1 MTPLRSFLDR
11 AALVAGRDVRLGTL
25 AARLA
30 SVHGEARMVEE
41 APGVQGGG
49 PPSRGRTLTFTQAA
63 ALVDAWAGAVHR
75 QISPGD
81 RVVLVVPNGY
91 DLLLLCLAV
100 SRAGGI
106 PVPVNNR
113 MRDDEIDHVVGD
125 SGATLVVRS
134 GSELDGA
141 APLGRA
147 VEGAEDDV
155 AAIFYT
161 SGTTGR
167 PKGARL
173 THRGLLGSVGA
184 AALYPGRVRR
194 DEAVLGLPVAHI
206 MGFSVLLG
214 MASAGIPVYLVPKF
228 SAGEVLDAIESRR
241 ATIFIGVPAMYRMLE
256 EAGAAGRDLRSV
268 RVWGSGA
275 DVMPRD
281 LARRFQ
287 KMGASATLPVVG
299 ASVGEAAFVEGY
311 GLVESGGGALVR
323 LSPPGFSLPFGDAMG
338 VSLPG
343 YRTRV
348 VGEDGLDVPPGQV
361 GELWLSGPGVLQGY
375 HGDASATAEAVT
387 SDGWLRTGD
396 LARRGPLGSIV
407 FAGRRKDVVK
417 VGGYSVFAAEVERA
431 LEEHPDVLE
440 AAVVALPDDRLGQVV
455 GAAVRLRE
463 GSRETPDSLAAWGR
477 ETMASYKAPRQ
488 IVVVDDLPR
497 TGTQKVQ
504 KRELLQLFG

>member
-1 MTPLRSFLDR
+1 MTPIRSFLDR

-25 AARLA
+25 ATRLG
-30 SVHGEARMVEE
+30 SVHGSARMVSE
-41 APGVQGGG
+41 AG
-49 PPSRGRTLTFTQAA
+49 GRTLSFSDAA
-63 ALVDAWAGAVHR
+63 SLVDRWAAGVAAR
-75 QISPGD
+75 ISVGD

-91 DLLLLCLAV
+91 DLFLLCLAV
-100 SRAGGI
+100 SRAGGV

-113 MRDDEIDHVVGD
+113 MRDDEIEHVVDD
-125 SGATLVVRS
+125 SGASLVVREPS
-134 GSELDGA
+134 TLEGDGV
-141 APLGRA
+141 LGRA
-147 VEGAEDDV
+147 VDGDEDDV

-184 AALYPGRVRR
+184 AALYPRGLRR
-194 DEAVLGLPVAHI
+194 DEAVIGLPVAHI
-206 MGFSVLLG
+206 MGFTVLLG
-214 MASAGIPVYLVPKF
+214 LASAGLPVYLLPKF
-228 SAGEVLDAIESRR
+228 SAGEVLDAIETRR
-241 ATIFIGVPAMYRMLE
+241 ASIFIGVPAMYRMLE
-256 EAGAAGRDLRSV
+256 EAGAASRDLRSV

-287 KMGASATLPVVG
+287 KMGASATLPVLG
-299 ASVGEAAFVEGY
+299 ASVGEAAFFEGY
-311 GLVESGGGALVR
+311 GLVESGGGAIVR
-323 LSPPGFSLPFGDAMG
+323 VAPGGLSLPFADAMG
-338 VSLPG
+338 VTLPG
-343 YRTRV
+343 YRTRI
-348 VGEDGLDVPPGQV
+348 VGDDGVDVPAGSV
-361 GELWLSGPGVLQGY
+361 GELWLRGPGVLQGY
-375 HGDASATAEAVT
+375 HGDADATASALT

-440 AAVVALPDDRLGQVV
+440 AAVVGLPDARLGQVP
-455 GAAVRLRE
+455 GAAVRLRP
-463 GSRETPDSLAAWGR
+463 GSSATPASLVAWGR
-477 ETMASYKAPRQ
+477 ESMASYKAPRQ
-488 IVVVDDLPR
+488 VVVVDDLPR

-504 KRELLQLFG
+504 KAELLPLFD